1 MNDSPTRL
9 RREPPPLRSL
19 SVRRTEPRSVRMMRL
34 VVGGP
39 ELDGLELPE
48 PAASVRLLVPW
59 AGERFEL
66 PTWNGNEFLL
76 ADGRRPAL
84 RTFTPVGLAGDELTI
99 DIVRHPGGAISD
111 WVETVQ
117 PGDPCAVSGPGRG
130 ETIDETA
137 GRYLLLGDETAIPA
151 IEQLLGVIPAT
162 VAVDVHIEVEHPDA
176 RLTLP
181 HHLGATIS
189 WHDAVDA
196 EPPGASL
203 RRAVTSA
210 LVDDHT
216 RVWAAGEAASVQA
229 IRKHLF
235 DERGTRRGH
244 TTIRGYWKVPRT

>member
-1 MNDSPTRL
+1 MSDTPTRL
-9 RREPPPLRSL
+9 RREPPPLRTL
-19 SVRRTEPRSVRMMRL
+19 SVVRTEPRSVRMMR
-34 VVGGP
+34 VVLGGP

-59 AGERFEL
+59 PDEPFEI

-76 ADGRRPAL
+76 ADDRRPAL
-84 RTFTPVGLAGDELTI
+84 RTFTPVTLDGHELTL

-111 WVETVQ
+111 WVESAS
-117 PGDPCAVSGPGRG
+117 PGDPCAISGPGRG
-130 ETIDETA
+130 ETIDDTA

-151 IEQLLGVIPAT
+151 IEQLLGVIPET
-162 VAVDVHIEVEHPDA
+162 VVIEAHIEIEHPDA
-176 RLTLP
+176 RLELP
-181 HHLGATIS
+181 SHPGATIV
-189 WHDAVDA
+189 WHDAENG

-203 RRAVTSA
+203 RRAVGSA
-210 LVDDHT
+210 TVDGHT

-235 DERGTRRGH
+235 DQRGVPRSH